1 MKKIIFL
8 LGISFLSILTKAE
21 SDFIVRPSLGLNWA
35 SLTNESNLKSNARI
49 GFQFGGDVQIG
60 YKIYFQPGFFLT
72 NSNMAI
78 KSGNSFSQDLS
89 YTGFRIPVLFGFKM
103 FDSQFERDVN
113 VRFFT
118 GSSAI
123 LITSL
128 KSNASFIN
136 KDEFQKGLFGWNAG
150 IGFDLKNFF
159 IDGGYEFGLND
170 ALRIADVNYK
180 NNALYINLGF
190 RLKL

>member
-1 MKKIIFL
+1 MKKVIFL
-8 LGISFLSILTKAE
+8 AIMSVVSILVNAD
-21 SDFIVRPSLGLNWA
+21 SGMIIRPSLGLNWA

-49 GFQFGGDVQIG
+49 GFQFGGDIQYG
-60 YKIYFQPGFFLT
+60 YKVFFQPGIFLT
-72 NSNMAI
+72 NSNMVL

-89 YTGFRIPVLFGFKM
+89 YTGFRVPLLFGFKM

-118 GSSAI
+118 GPSAI

-128 KSNASFIN
+128 KTNSAIN
-136 KDEFQKGLFGWNAG
+136 KDDFQKGLFGWNAG
-150 IGFDLKNFF
+150 IGFDIKNFF

-170 ALRIADVNYK
+170 ALRIADVNFK
-180 NNALYINLGF
+180 NNALYVNFGL